1 MAWRP
6 VLNNKTRIA
15 LSVAAWGLVV
25 WVGLI
30 DRVLR
35 HKPFFADFGAIL
47 CAGQRSITGANIF
60 GSGACFNISSTTY
73 VYPPWVATTAAL
85 LIKAVG
91 PYWIEA
97 IYLPLFYV
105 CMAGILTFT
114 LFRNRNGD
122 IRQRLPF
129 IGLMSS
135 GPFAF
140 ANIAIIVFGVVAASA
155 FWLGA
160 DSLLLTALIV
170 LVSLIKPVYI
180 TFLTIPLFSRAPAWK
195 RAAYALAALAI
206 VTTCIFS
213 PAPDVVAW
221 RKVIYST
228 VVPGALTAGADGA
241 AHASVWAS
249 LHIAQIG
256 YLLFAAASVLS
267 AYLVVAC
274 GPASDSQRIWVA
286 IMVAS
291 VVFPRLMAY
300 DRFMVAP
307 GYVIVCNLLSQ
318 HDAML
323 GRRVGQLGLA
333 ACVLAFVGTMGTGV
347 LHILNVLSNY
357 LLAAGIVIA
366 GFYFLRRLGNPVGV
380 VLLGRE
386 PLSIEQGETL
396 RSASAA

>member
-6 VLNNKTRIA
+6 ALNDKTKIA

-30 DRVLR
+30 DRLLR
-35 HKPFFADFGAIL
+35 QKPFFADFGAIL
-47 CAGQRSITGANIF
+47 CAGQRSIAGANIF
-60 GSGACFNISSTTY
+60 TSGACFNISSTTY
-73 VYPPWVATTAAL
+73 VYPPWIATATAL

-97 IYLPLFYV
+97 VYLPLFYV
-105 CMAGILTFT
+105 CMAGILVFT

-122 IRQRLPF
+122 LRQRLPF

-135 GPFAF
+135 GPFVF
-140 ANIAIIVFGVVAASA
+140 ANIAIIVFGVVAAAA
-155 FWLGA
+155 FGLGA
-160 DSLLLTALIV
+160 DSVLLLALIV

-206 VTTCIFS
+206 VTACIFS

-221 RKVIYST
+221 RKVIYT
-228 VVPGALTAGADGA
+228 VVAPGALTVGADGA
-241 AHASVWAS
+241 AHLSLWAK
-249 LHIAQIG
+249 LHLAQIG

-267 AYLVVAC
+267 AYLVVSC

-318 HDAML
+318 HDAVL
-323 GRRVGQLGLA
+323 GKRVGQLGVT
-333 ACVLAFVGTMGTGV
+333 ACAMAFIGTMGTGV
-347 LHILNVLSNY
+347 LHILNVLSDY
-357 LLAAGIVIA
+357 VLAAGIVAA
-366 GFYFLRRLGNPVGV
+366 GAYFLRRLSNPLEV
-380 VLLGRE
+380 VVFSSE
-386 PLSIEQGETL
+386 PAFHAP
-396 RSASAA
+396 R